1 MKKKTVTIN
10 LFWVFCVIAIIA
22 TVALS
27 FKYFKNSEGVRGAV
41 ENYKQ
46 LIETVDLN
54 NYSTAIDQIAN
65 YPGEAKPIYDCILKS
80 YKEKISY
87 LQGLE
92 SIKSE
97 TLVTE
102 TLALRNAMK
111 EDIKEED
118 IYSAW
123 ETTYWEVIL
132 WVNVCIVILLIG
144 LIAYEL
150 DLGFNWKWK
159 VSFPGTCEE
168 KRVADC

>member
-10 LFWVFCVIAIIA
+10 LFWVFCAITIIA
-22 TVALS
+22 AVAWS
-27 FKYFKNSEGVRGAV
+27 IKCFKNSEGVRGAV
-41 ENYKQ
+41 KNYKQ

-65 YPGEAKPIYDCILKS
+65 YPGEAKPVYDGILKS

-92 SIKSE
+92 GVKSE

-111 EDIKEED
+111 EDIKEQD

-123 ETTYWEVIL
+123 ETTYWEVPL
-132 WVNVCIVILLIG
+132 WVNVFIVILLIG
-144 LIAYEL
+144 LIAYEV
-150 DLGFNWKWK
+150 DLGFGLDWEISLPNVQKEKK
-159 VSFPGTCEE
+159 V
-168 KRVADC
+168 DC